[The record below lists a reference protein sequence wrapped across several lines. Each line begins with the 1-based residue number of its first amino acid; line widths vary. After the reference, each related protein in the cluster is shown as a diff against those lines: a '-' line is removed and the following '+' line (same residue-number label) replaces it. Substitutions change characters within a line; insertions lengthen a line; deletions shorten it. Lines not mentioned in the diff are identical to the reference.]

1 VVKYVLQFVPGFY
14 PDGFPL
20 CKHAAKVG
28 RFWEGCRGI
37 LTKMK
42 KSGPAIKDWAAI
54 ATSS

>member
-1 VVKYVLQFVPGFY
+1 M
-14 PDGFPL
+14 
-20 CKHAAKVG
+20 HAAKVG
-28 RFWEGCRGI
+28 RFQEGCRGI